1 MIMFQ
6 FETNK
11 CYRMPPYFGGVAYQP
26 METCYHDVV
35 NMTFTYATD
44 GDSLSQYVPES
55 FELLRPEL
63 SINFCQ
69 SREVEWMAGSCYN
82 LIDVSVPV
90 RFNGKRDHVE
100 GVFSLVVW
108 ENKTTPILT
117 GREETGVSK
126 IYADIE
132 DLHILRD
139 QRFATA
145 SFEGNSFLRLE
156 MTVTSPMDD
165 AQMTPLRKMP
175 VNALHWRYIPKVGG
189 PGADLSQ
196 PILFPQRIE
205 AEQGWKGHGAV
216 QWTLLRYEQNPMQA
230 HIIKAL
236 AELPQLEMSPVMMT
250 KGKVF
255 LMSPMA
261 RVLE

>member
-1 MIMFQ
+1 MFQ
-6 FETNK
+6 FESNK
-11 CYRMPPYFGGVAYQP
+11 CYRMLVFFGGYVYQP

-35 NMTFTYATD
+35 NMTFTYTTD
-44 GDSLSQYVPES
+44 GDRLSQYIPEG

-69 SREVEWMAGSCYN
+69 SREVEWMAGSSYN

-90 RFNGKRDHVE
+90 RYNGKRDQVE
-100 GVFSLVVW
+100 GNFSLVVW

-132 DLHILRD
+132 DLHILHD
-139 QRFATA
+139 KRFTVA

-156 MTVTSPMDD
+156 MSVTGPMSD
-165 AQMTPLRKMP
+165 AQMAPMRKMSF
-175 VNALHWRYIPKVGG
+175 NALHWRYIPKVGG

-196 PILFPQRIE
+196 PVLFPQRVE
-205 AEQGWKGHGAV
+205 AEQGWQGSGAV
-216 QWTLLRYEQNPMQA
+216 QWTLLSYEQNPRQA

-236 AELPQLEMSPVMMT
+236 GELPQIGTPTVMMT

-255 LMSPMA
+255 LIASKA
-261 RVLE
+261 KVLE